1 MSLLSLFLS
10 KIYIHPFGKENQS
23 AFIRYIQHVRHLRTR
38 SAVGADYFSL
48 CRCVHILRLHYTLIS
63 GFPQVHTAH
72 FSLCRAGRKSKLLIY
87 HIKAEKCIEDFLLY
101 DVDGICA
108 TTVLYLTLKDFTQTN
123 YIIPDRFKD
132 GYGIS
137 NKLIDKAKNY
147 NTNLIIT

>member
-10 KIYIHPFGKENQS
+10 KIYIRPFGKENQS

-38 SAVGADYFSL
+38 SAIGADYFSL

-87 HIKAEKCIEDFLLY
+87 QGKNSSHPYRHLIPTLLKYICWRVCFTVFRKKSCIQIYFAKSG
-101 DVDGICA
+101 VIRSCFNSI
-108 TTVLYLTLKDFTQTN
+108 FTEV
-123 YIIPDRFKD
+123 I
-132 GYGIS
+132 
-137 NKLIDKAKNY
+137 A
-147 NTNLIIT
+147 